1 MFPSQKLFTSLRV
14 TSRLYPCVG
23 SCLRALKPQLK
34 MEYIIPP
41 LLSPNPHSSTRS
53 LLEQLL
59 RGGWAG
65 NRHRKG
71 LGSAGLVRGVQG
83 AHTVVVVEQTFG

>member
-34 MEYIIPP
+34 MEYIIPQ
-41 LLSPNPHSSTRS
+41 LLSPKPS
-53 LLEQLL
+53 QLHQVPPGATAL
-59 RGGWAG
+59 GVWAG
-65 NRHRKG
+65 NRGRKG

-83 AHTVVVVEQTFG
+83 AHMVVLREQTFA